1 MEKIIED
8 SYKVQLPKEFCENLG
23 FEIGSHVEL
32 SIDNNSIKIEAVEF
46 PLLPHVAMIKII
58 NSLLCKDLAF
68 TIYDL
73 KINQYTNIPLAKDDN
88 DITVETLTPKEWLN
102 SENFAFK
109 EYLEW
114 NKNFL
119 VFPINIF
126 NSKKS
131 EDELVGFIMYKKEKD
146 FALNN
151 INIAYILGV
160 LSII

>member
-8 SYKVQLPKEFCENLG
+8 SYKVQLPKEFCEILG
-23 FEIGSHVEL
+23 FEIGNRVGL
-32 SIDNNSIKIEAVEF
+32 SINDNSIKIEAVEL
-46 PLLPHVAMIKII
+46 PLLPHVAMMKIM
-58 NSLLCKDLAF
+58 NSLLYKDLEFAV
-68 TIYDL
+68 YGL
-73 KINQYTNIPLAKDDN
+73 KTRQYTNISLVKNDN
-88 DITVETLTPKEWLN
+88 DITMETLTPKEWLN

-131 EDELVGFIMYKKEKD
+131 KDELVGFIMYKEEKD

>member
-1 MEKIIED
+1 MKKIIED
-8 SYKVQLPKEFCENLG
+8 LYKVQLPKEFCKNLG
-23 FEIGSHVEL
+23 FEIGNHVEL

-46 PLLPHVAMIKII
+46 PLLPHVVMIKII
-58 NSLLCKDLAF
+58 NSLLYKDLEF
-68 TIYDL
+68 SVYDL
-73 KINQYTNIPLAKDDN
+73 KTRQYTNISLTKDDN
-88 DITVETLTPKEWLN
+88 DITAKALTPKEWLN

-146 FALNN
+146 FACSG
-151 INIAYILGV
+151 YGV
-160 LSII
+160 

>member
-23 FEIGSHVEL
+23 FEIGNHVEL

-46 PLLPHVAMIKII
+46 PILPHVAMIKIT

-73 KINQYTNIPLAKDDN
+73 KIKQYTNIPLAKDDN
-88 DITVETLTPKEWLN
+88 DITTPKEWLN

-151 INIAYILGV
+151 MNIAYILGV

>member
-23 FEIGSHVEL
+23 FEIGNRVEL
-32 SIDNNSIKIEAVEF
+32 SIDNNSIKIEAVEL

-58 NSLLCKDLAF
+58 NSLLCKDLEF

-73 KINQYTNIPLAKDDN
+73 KTRQYTNIPLDKNDN
-88 DITVETLTPKEWLN
+88 NITAEALTPKEWLN
-102 SENFAFK
+102 SGNFAFK

-131 EDELVGFIMYKKEKD
+131 EDESVGFIMYKKEKD

>member
-1 MEKIIED
+1 MKKIIED

-32 SIDNNSIKIEAVEF
+32 SIDNNSIKIEAAEL

-58 NSLLCKDLAF
+58 NSLLYKDLEFAV
-68 TIYDL
+68 YDL
-73 KINQYTNIPLAKDDN
+73 KIKQHTNISLAKDDN
-88 DITVETLTPKEWLN
+88 NIAVEALTPKEWLN
-102 SENFAFK
+102 SENFAFR

-131 EDELVGFIMYKKEKD
+131 KDELVGFIMYKEEKD

>member
-32 SIDNNSIKIEAVEF
+32 SIDNNSIKIEAVEL
-46 PLLPHVAMIKII
+46 PLLPHVAMIKIV
-58 NSLLCKDLAF
+58 NSLLCKDLEF
-68 TIYDL
+68 VVYDL
-73 KINQYTNIPLAKDDN
+73 KIKQYTNILLAKDDN

-151 INIAYILGV
+151 MNIAYILGV

>member
-23 FEIGSHVEL
+23 FEIGNRVEL

-46 PLLPHVAMIKII
+46 SLLPHVAMIKII
-58 NSLLCKDLAF
+58 NSLLCKNLAF
-68 TIYDL
+68 AVYDL
-73 KINQYTNIPLAKDDN
+73 KTRQYTNIPLDKNDN
-88 DITVETLTPKEWLN
+88 NITAEALTPKEWLN
-102 SENFAFK
+102 SGNFAFK

-131 EDELVGFIMYKKEKD
+131 EDGIVVFIMYKKEKD
-146 FALNN
+146 CALNN
-151 INIAYILGV
+151 RNIAYIVGV